1 MQQLFSKS
9 SDWIW
14 MDNAPDVNCYVEF
27 FDTLETV
34 SSEKIELLISVEGQ
48 YAAFL
53 NGQYLPST
61 QYPDY
66 PFYKAVQKVVLKN
79 ASTNLRNE
87 LVIQTLYCGVD
98 SHTTRRETPGLRFE
112 VWQGDKLLCTSGKL
126 TRARMMSCYQ
136 SGPMKN
142 ITPQLGAGFVYK
154 KHRENEWNNS
164 VVVNKECMFVSRPVN
179 ELVLGDEQNAQLVT
193 HGIFTAHDSGLQ
205 QYASLA
211 FRETSALIEELP
223 QPTNGNAIYFPSDQ
237 GLGTGN
243 HRISG
248 FGYCM
253 PRGNPCGY
261 RFWRTSGG
269 HACSDGRRR
278 KTLYLSMGSTCRAM
292 QVHTLLPSSGSA
304 LSSAVHLWT

>member
-27 FDTLETV
+27 FDTFETG

-98 SHTTRRETPGLRFE
+98 SHTTRRETPR
-112 VWQGDKLLCTSGKL
+112 S
-126 TRARMMSCYQ
+126 
-136 SGPMKN
+136 
-142 ITPQLGAGFVYK
+142 
-154 KHRENEWNNS
+154 
-164 VVVNKECMFVSRPVN
+164 
-179 ELVLGDEQNAQLVT
+179 
-193 HGIFTAHDSGLQ
+193 
-205 QYASLA
+205 
-211 FRETSALIEELP
+211 EE
-223 QPTNGNAIYFPSDQ
+223 
-237 GLGTGN
+237 
-243 HRISG
+243 
-248 FGYCM
+248 
-253 PRGNPCGY
+253 
-261 RFWRTSGG
+261 
-269 HACSDGRRR
+269 RR
-278 KTLYLSMGSTCRAM
+278 
-292 QVHTLLPSSGSA
+292 
-304 LSSAVHLWT
+304 